1 MSRQEKKYHFIYK
14 TTDKRNGNFYIGMH
28 STNNLNDGYIGSGTR
43 LKHLIYK
50 HGKEIFN
57 FEILEFLPNRTLLKI
72 REMEI
77 ITSDLLIESK
87 CMNLKPGGYGG
98 FNNKEH
104 QLKCSQAAGKKHS
117 YRMKNDEEYRK
128 NISEKLSKS
137 NKRRYE
143 NGDLK
148 LFLEQGKN
156 GFKGKKHSE
165 ESKNKISDNKK
176 NKYTGSENSQFNTCW
191 ITKSQVNKKIKKD
204 EFNLYEKDGWTIGRY
219 QPYRGELSG
228 SNKLKEVDVIEIKKL
243 ISENNL
249 TTEKISKRFNV
260 ARQTIDKIKRGLTWS
275 HIK

>member
-1 MSRQEKKYHFIYK
+1 
-14 TTDKRNGNFYIGMH
+14 MH
-28 STNNLNDGYIGSGTR
+28 STNNLNDGYVGSGKR
-43 LKHLIYK
+43 LRYAIKKY
-50 HGKEIFN
+50 GKQN
-57 FEILEFLPNRTLLKI
+57 FILEILEYCNNRETLAF
-72 REMEI
+72 REKEI
-77 ITSDLLIESK
+77 ITEEI
-87 CMNLKPGGYGG
+87 LKDKNCYNIKEGGTGGGG

-156 GFKGKKHSE
+156 SFKGKKHSE
-165 ESKNKISDNKK
+165 ESKKKISDNKK